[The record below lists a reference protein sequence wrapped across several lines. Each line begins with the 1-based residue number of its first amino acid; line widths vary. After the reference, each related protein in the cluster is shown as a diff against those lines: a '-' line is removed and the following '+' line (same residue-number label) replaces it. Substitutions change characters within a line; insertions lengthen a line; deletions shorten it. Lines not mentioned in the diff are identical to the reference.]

1 MPYNKLMTLQ
11 NIDFN
16 RKNLTIMGVKFPDAV
31 SLDLAASAIASN
43 MYEGF
48 KPTPYTIALIRD
60 YNSGAISLS
69 ELVKIIKK

>member
-1 MPYNKLMTLQ
+1 
-11 NIDFN
+11 
-16 RKNLTIMGVKFPDAV
+16 MGVKFPDAV

-48 KPTPYTIALIRD
+48 KPTPHTITLIRD
-60 YNSGAISLS
+60 YNTGAISLS